1 MAIHVAT
8 HANRKKN
15 NSLTHSW
22 VMQCLPTQSAK
33 ATTMIFLCLL
43 NHVRFAS
50 NVSTVFLQTIATAV
64 EWNFMRNCRMPCYS
78 CSLLRFPSQILY
90 AVKFVEEKLWTAMEQ
105 KLAFKLGSPILA
117 SEFSTSFLP
126 FVFTT
131 FVFPWMNGNPSL
143 CCQMINLCAP
153 TSLNNSKCRQLGK
166 WHSDTFERFPVNN
179 N

>member
-50 NVSTVFLQTIATAV
+50 NVSTVFFANYRPQLWNGTSWGIAACPATVAHY
-64 EWNFMRNCRMPCYS
+64 WDFHRKS
-78 CSLLRFPSQILY
+78 CMQLSLLKRNFGRQWNKNWRLNWAVLSWPRSLVPPFYHLY
-90 AVKFVEEKLWTAMEQ
+90 LLHLFFHEWMAIHRCVARWL
-105 KLAFKLGSPILA
+105 
-117 SEFSTSFLP
+117 
-126 FVFTT
+126 T
-131 FVFPWMNGNPSL
+131 FVHRLALITQNVDNWV
-143 CCQMINLCAP
+143 
-153 TSLNNSKCRQLGK
+153 
-166 WHSDTFERFPVNN
+166 SDTPTRLKGFQ
-179 N
+179 